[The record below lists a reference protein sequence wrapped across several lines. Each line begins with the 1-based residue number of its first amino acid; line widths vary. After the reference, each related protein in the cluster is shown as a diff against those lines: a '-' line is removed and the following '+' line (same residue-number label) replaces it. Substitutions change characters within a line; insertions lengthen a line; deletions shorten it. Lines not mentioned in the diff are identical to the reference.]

1 MNHIRILDCTLRDGG
16 YCNSWKFGKKN
27 IIRIMENLSEAGID
41 IIECGFLTDH
51 APHDNNITKHD
62 KIEEFSQYFVRQGSQ
77 KFVCM
82 INYGEYEAAN
92 LPEYHE
98 GLVDGIRV
106 AFHKDNMAEALEV
119 CKEISS
125 KGYLV
130 FVQPMLSLN
139 YTDEEFL
146 ELISRCNEFKPYAFY
161 IVDSFGVMKRKDL
174 IRLFHLVDRN
184 LKQDIDIGYH
194 CHNNLQLAFSNAQ
207 TFVDG
212 NVGRNLI
219 IDSSI
224 YGMGRGAGNLNTELF
239 VGYLNEN
246 HNKDY
251 IRKPLLMAIDKVIS
265 RFYAENPW
273 GYSLPNFLSAVNN
286 CHPSYA
292 GFLEEK
298 KMLTIDNMDEIFK
311 MISSAKSNNYDPQY
325 IQDLYSQYMSRNS
338 HGDNIEKIKNSI
350 KDKKVLII
358 APGKSAETE
367 KEKIVEFASRNE
379 VISFSINFIYD
390 YANCD
395 FIFISNI
402 RRYQDMDKNC
412 LNKGKIIITSNIE
425 EDTPVFANLPYRE
438 LLNNSDTVGDNSM
451 LMLIKL
457 LIKCGIGEIF
467 IAGLDGYSYNG
478 NQNFI
483 NNEMSFSAS
492 PQYFETMNKKIEIAL
507 SDFSKNIQINY
518 LTMPMFLD
526 IGNSSVVT

>member
-1 MNHIRILDCTLRDGG
+1 MNIRILDCTLRDGG
-16 YCNSWKFGKKN
+16 YCNNWKFEKKN
-27 IIRIMENLSEAGID
+27 IVKIIHNLSEAGID

-51 APHDNNITKHD
+51 TPHDNNITKHD
-62 KIEEFSQYFVRQGSQ
+62 KLEEFSQYFKRQGNQ

-98 GLVDGIRV
+98 GLIDGIRV
-106 AFHKDNMAEALEV
+106 AFHKDNMVKALEV
-119 CKEISS
+119 CKEIGN

-146 ELISRCNEFKPYAFY
+146 ELISRCNEFTPYAFY

-194 CHNNLQLAFSNAQ
+194 CHNNLQMAYSNAQ

-212 NVGRNLI
+212 NLRRNLI

-224 YGMGRGAGNLNTELF
+224 YGMGRGGGNLNTELF
-239 VGYLNEN
+239 VDYLNEN
-246 HNKDY
+246 YGKNY
-251 IRKPLLMAIDKVIS
+251 VLKPLLITIDKVIS
-265 RFYAENPW
+265 RFYPDNPW
-273 GYSLPNFLSAVNN
+273 GYSLPNYLSAVNN

-298 KMLTIDNMDEIFK
+298 KMLTVDGMDEIFK
-311 MISSAKSNNYDPQY
+311 MISPDKANTYDPQY
-325 IQDLYSQYMSRNS
+325 IQNLYSRYMSRSS
-338 HGDNIEKIKNSI
+338 HGVSVGMENIESSV

-358 APGKSAETE
+358 APGKSAARE
-367 KEKIVEFASRNE
+367 KEKIAEFANDE
-379 VISFSINFIYD
+379 DVVSFSINFIYD
-390 YANCD
+390 YVDCD

-402 RRYQDMDKNC
+402 RRYQDMDKIH
-412 LNKGKIIITSNIE
+412 LDKRKIIITSNIE
-425 EDTPVFANLPYRE
+425 GDDQVFATIPYGE
-438 LLNNSDTVGDNSM
+438 LLNKSDIVGDNSM
-451 LMLIKL
+451 LMLINL
-457 LIKCGIGEIF
+457 LTKCGIGEIF
-467 IAGLDGYSYNG
+467 VAGLDGYAYSG

-483 NNEMSFSAS
+483 NEEMSFSAS
-492 PQYFETMNKKIEIAL
+492 PKYFETMNKEIEIAL
-507 SDFSKNIQINY
+507 SDFSKNIQIRY
-518 LTMPMFLD
+518 LTRPMFLD
-526 IGNSSVVT
+526 VGIQ